1 MSRKKGL
8 AVPSFKK
15 AMPKNAEQ
23 SNVPQDSHFLPIGD
37 KIEKMIA
44 YGVSVI
50 EKMPRGQKPILG
62 KVIEGHMWDLLYHT
76 TKAGRIE
83 DKAYNLQEAV
93 VYVDML
99 RSSIRSGFIR
109 GVISPTAYKSWV
121 VHNDSIGIDVGNW
134 HRSLKP
140 KNK

>member
-1 MSRKKGL
+1 
-8 AVPSFKK
+8 
-15 AMPKNAEQ
+15 
-23 SNVPQDSHFLPIGD
+23 
-37 KIEKMIA
+37 
-44 YGVSVI
+44 
-50 EKMPRGQKPILG
+50 MPRGQKPILG

-76 TKAGRIE
+76 KKAGRID

-109 GVISPTAYKSWV
+109 GVISPDAYRCWV

-140 KNK
+140 RNK